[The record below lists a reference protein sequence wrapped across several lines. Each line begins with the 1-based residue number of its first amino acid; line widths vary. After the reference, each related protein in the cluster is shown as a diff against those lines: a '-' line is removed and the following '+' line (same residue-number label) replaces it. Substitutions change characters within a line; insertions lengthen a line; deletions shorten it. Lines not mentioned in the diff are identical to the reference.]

1 MNAARFIDGT
11 DATGMA
17 LVPGFTLSNRSFLY
31 VVVPVAS
38 VTKRDRTAEP
48 ESCQNL
54 TKSRVKTCKR
64 APCRVIRGQTRHR
77 LGLMLLRKPGWL
89 CMAMGGCRASEGAVS
104 ASDYMLMISS
114 QASRSVTA
122 ENLQVV

>member
-1 MNAARFIDGT
+1 MSKLD
-11 DATGMA
+11 
-17 LVPGFTLSNRSFLY
+17 
-31 VVVPVAS
+31 
-38 VTKRDRTAEP
+38 E

-54 TKSRVKTCKR
+54 QKGTM
-64 APCRVIRGQTRHR
+64 PCYTRPDAASPR
-77 LGLMLLRKPGWL
+77 TYAATETGLVVHGGLQGI
-89 CMAMGGCRASEGAVS
+89 GGCSVS